1 MEDVAR
7 RAGVSQ
13 MTVSRAL
20 RTPEKVASATRAR
33 IAAAVAELDYVPDL
47 AAGGLAARR
56 SGIVAVIVSTLENSI
71 FAATVQGLSA
81 ALHGQGYAVLLGASD
96 YSREGEEELLRAVLG
111 RRPDGIVLTDYVHT
125 PAARRLLA
133 AAGVPVV
140 ETWELPAAPIDTA
153 VGFSNHAAGWA
164 MTLALH
170 GYGYRRIAF
179 VGSAAE
185 DDRRGR
191 LRREGYRA
199 ALAELGAGPPRE
211 VGLPAA
217 VTGIT
222 DGPAAL
228 GALLAGCPDA
238 DAAFCVVDALAAGLL
253 LACRRRGLDVPGRLG
268 VAGFGDF
275 DLAHPDALDI
285 TSVRVAGRTIGAAA
299 GELLL
304 ARMRGEPTAAKV
316 RDVGFEVVRRGSA

>member
-1 MEDVAR
+1 MAGEAPPPGGWRMEDVAR

-47 AAGGLAARR
+47 VAGGLAARR
-56 SGIVAVIVSTLENSI
+56 SGLVAVIVSTLENSI

-111 RRPDGIVLTDYVHT
+111 RRPDGIVLTDHVHS
-125 PAARRLLA
+125 PAARRLLT

-140 ETWELPAAPIDTA
+140 ETWELPAAPIDVA
-153 VGFSNHAAGWA
+153 VGFSNHAAGRA
-164 MTLALH
+164 MVLALH

-191 LRREGYRA
+191 LRREGYSA

-217 VTGIT
+217 VIGIT

-228 GALLAGCPDA
+228 GALLAAYPDA
-238 DAAFCVVDALAAGLL
+238 DAAFCVVDALAAALL
-253 LACRRRGLDVPGRLG
+253 LA
-268 VAGFGDF
+268 
-275 DLAHPDALDI
+275 
-285 TSVRVAGRTIGAAA
+285 
-299 GELLL
+299 
-304 ARMRGEPTAAKV
+304 
-316 RDVGFEVVRRGSA
+316 